1 MKTFGKVFLWVSA
14 AVLLFWVAPWLY
26 RLITLKPYSTPFTL
40 YSCTLHD
47 FTSLD
52 RGDERE
58 FRFIDRSG
66 GVHGDEAQPM
76 FYASILAS
84 RGALPDSIEGRKI
97 SLEEIE
103 YNAIVASSDPKD
115 VNRTVAPVYL
125 LMESV
130 PERLELKDP
139 EDALVS
145 RKTGID
151 IYEMA
156 TNTLR
161 ADKTAALNA
170 ALKAQGFTFPARL
183 FAGKP
188 SHRKAY
194 DEGYLVTDADGK
206 LFQLKQVN
214 DTVTVRHF
222 PAADDLGIDFLMI
235 TEFDNHATL
244 GYLTGADGCLQM
256 LLPDGRVVNTT
267 VPFNP
272 RKEDLLIV
280 GDMFYYTVKV
290 STGRG
295 ERFWA
300 LRSSDFALVDSMERA
315 YPREKSL
322 PGLSFT
328 SPEDSWVKFRVKK

>member
-1 MKTFGKVFLWVSA
+1 MKTFGKLFLYASLV
-14 AVLLFWVAPWLY
+14 VLLFWVAPWLY
-26 RLITLKPYSTPFTL
+26 RLITLKPYQTPFTL

-52 RGDERE
+52 RSDGRE
-58 FRFIDRSG
+58 FRFIDRRG

-84 RGALPDSIEGRKI
+84 RGALPDSIEGRKVT
-97 SLEEIE
+97 LEEIE
-103 YNAIVASSDPKD
+103 YNSVIASSDPKD
-115 VNRTVAPVYL
+115 VNRTLSPVYL

-130 PERLELKDP
+130 PLRLELQDP

-145 RKTGID
+145 RKDRID
-151 IYEMA
+151 IYKMA
-156 TNTLR
+156 TNEIR

-194 DEGYLVTDADGK
+194 DEGYLVTDAEGK

-214 DTVTVRHF
+214 DSVTVRHF
-222 PAADDLGIDFLMI
+222 PDADGQGIDFLMI

-244 GYLTGADGCLQM
+244 GYFTGADGFLQM
-256 LLPDGRVVNTT
+256 LLPDGKVVKTA
-267 VPFNP
+267 VPFNA

-280 GDMFYYTVKV
+280 GDMFYYTVKT
-290 STGRG
+290 STEEG

-300 LRSSDFALVDSMERA
+300 LRSCDFALVDTLSRR
-315 YPREKSL
+315 YPADFSL
-322 PGLSFT
+322 PGIHFT
-328 SPEDSWVKFRVKK
+328 SAGDGWVKPRFN

>member
-1 MKTFGKVFLWVSA
+1 MKTFGKLFLYASLV
-14 AVLLFWVAPWLY
+14 VLLFWVAPWLY
-26 RLITLKPYSTPFTL
+26 RLITLKPYQTPFTL

-52 RGDERE
+52 RSDGRE
-58 FRFIDRSG
+58 FRFIDRQG

-97 SLEEIE
+97 TLEEIE
-103 YNAIVASSDPKD
+103 YNSVIASSDPKD
-115 VNRTVAPVYL
+115 VNRTLSPVYL

-130 PERLELKDP
+130 PVRLELQDP

-145 RKTGID
+145 RKDRID
-151 IYEMA
+151 IYKMA
-156 TNTLR
+156 TNEIR
-161 ADKTAALNA
+161 ADKTEALNA

-194 DEGYLVTDADGK
+194 DEGYLVTDAEGK

-214 DTVTVRHF
+214 DSVTVRHF
-222 PAADDLGIDFLMI
+222 PDADGQGIDFLMI

-244 GYLTGADGCLQM
+244 GYFTGADGFLQM
-256 LLPDGRVVNTT
+256 LLPDGGVVKTA
-267 VPFNP
+267 VPFDASE
-272 RKEDLLIV
+272 EDLLIV
-280 GDMFYYTVKV
+280 GDMFYYTVKT
-290 STGRG
+290 STDKG

-300 LRSSDFALVDSMERA
+300 LRSSDFALVDTLSRR
-315 YPREKSL
+315 YPSDFSL
-322 PGLSFT
+322 PGIHFT
-328 SPEDSWVKFRVKK
+328 SAGDGWVKPRFN

>member
-1 MKTFGKVFLWVSA
+1 MKTFGKLFLYASLV
-14 AVLLFWVAPWLY
+14 VLLLWAAPWLY
-26 RLITLKPYSTPFTL
+26 RLITLKPYQTPFTL

-52 RGDERE
+52 RSDGRE
-58 FRFIDRSG
+58 FRFIDRKG

-97 SLEEIE
+97 TLEEIE
-103 YNAIVASSDPKD
+103 YNSVIASSDPKD
-115 VNRTVAPVYL
+115 VNRTLSPVYL

-130 PERLELKDP
+130 PVRLELQDP
-139 EDALVS
+139 EDAMVS
-145 RKTGID
+145 RKDRID
-151 IYEMA
+151 IYKMA
-156 TNTLR
+156 TNEIR

-170 ALKAQGFTFPARL
+170 ALNAAGFTFPARL

-194 DEGYLVTDADGK
+194 DEGYLVTDAEGK

-214 DTVTVRHF
+214 DSVTVRHF
-222 PAADDLGIDFLMI
+222 PAADALGINFLMI

-256 LLPDGRVVNTT
+256 LLPDGSVVNTT
-267 VPFNP
+267 VPFNA
-272 RKEDLLIV
+272 KEEDLLVV
-280 GDMFYYTVKV
+280 GDLFYYTVKT
-290 STGRG
+290 STDEG

-300 LRSSDFALVDSMERA
+300 LRSSDFALVDTLSRR
-315 YPREKSL
+315 YPSDFSL
-322 PGLSFT
+322 PGIHFT
-328 SPEDSWVKFRVKK
+328 SAGDGWVKPRFN